1 MYFLQDSKPSN
12 FGFWKGADNMK
23 HYIIDLEDLCDD
35 IICNLY
41 DSDLIVDGVENFDN
55 VRDVLLYHL
64 SQIRALQLD

>member
-1 MYFLQDSKPSN
+1 
-12 FGFWKGADNMK
+12 MK

>member
-1 MYFLQDSKPSN
+1 MYFLQDRKPSN
-12 FGFWKGADNMK
+12 FGFREGADNMK

-55 VRDVLLYHL
+55 VRDVLLHHL